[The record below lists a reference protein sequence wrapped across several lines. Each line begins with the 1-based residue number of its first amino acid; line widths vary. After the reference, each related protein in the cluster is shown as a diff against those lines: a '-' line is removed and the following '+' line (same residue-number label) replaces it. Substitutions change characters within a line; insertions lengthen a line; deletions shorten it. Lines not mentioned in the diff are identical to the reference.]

1 MILDNKKEDINR
13 KWLTANIG
21 SLILNHASEK
31 SRIENLRNY
40 YLGDHDILDRTMSNT
55 YVANEKLVNNF
66 PKYITTVSV
75 GYFMGNPIDYMAN
88 KITLKK
94 SIDDLKKVMRKGDIE
109 SVDID
114 VAINCSIAGVGYEFI
129 NSFTDFDN
137 ETIPKSYSLLPERS
151 FVAYSNTIE
160 ATPLFGVYYVD
171 SADPITKNN
180 TTFVTVATDNRIYT
194 FKTNGNKVYTWQS
207 TKEHYFGIVPI
218 IEYKNNSDLHGDFQD
233 VISLVDAYN
242 LLQSDRIND
251 KEQLIDAILLLTGA
265 NLEDNKFITNIKEN
279 RILVLPD
286 TDSKAEWL
294 TKQLDEEDTDVL
306 RKSIESDIHKF
317 SLTPNITDE
326 QFSGNASGAAMEYK
340 LFGFEQLI
348 KTKERFFQESLRTRL
363 IAYLTFIQ
371 KQNKL
376 KGLTVDAIEFIFNR
390 NLPTNDLEIAQ
401 MVNQLRNLVSNQ
413 SLLGQIPFVKD
424 VDVEM
429 AKVEKQ
435 KEERQKE
442 IQNTLAFPDVNG
454 DPNVDNQDNAIP
466 KE

>member
-1 MILDNKKEDINR
+1 
-13 KWLTANIG
+13 
-21 SLILNHASEK
+21 
-31 SRIENLRNY
+31 
-40 YLGDHDILDRTMSNT
+40 
-55 YVANEKLVNNF
+55 
-66 PKYITTVSV
+66 
-75 GYFMGNPIDYMAN
+75 
-88 KITLKK
+88 
-94 SIDDLKKVMRKGDIE
+94 MRKL
-109 SVDID
+109 
-114 VAINCSIAGVGYEFI
+114 N
-129 NSFTDFDN
+129 
-137 ETIPKSYSLLPERS
+137 
-151 FVAYSNTIE
+151 
-160 ATPLFGVYYVD
+160 
-171 SADPITKNN
+171 
-180 TTFVTVATDNRIYT
+180 
-194 FKTNGNKVYTWQS
+194 
-207 TKEHYFGIVPI
+207 
-218 IEYKNNSDLHGDFQD
+218 
-233 VISLVDAYN
+233 
-242 LLQSDRIND
+242 
-251 KEQLIDAILLLTGA
+251 
-265 NLEDNKFITNIKEN
+265 FITNIKEN